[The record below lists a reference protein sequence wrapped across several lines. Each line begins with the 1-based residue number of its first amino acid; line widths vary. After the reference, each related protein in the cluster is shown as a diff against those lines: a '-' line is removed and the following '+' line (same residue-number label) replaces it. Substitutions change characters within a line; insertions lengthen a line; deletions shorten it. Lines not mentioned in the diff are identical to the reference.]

1 MGPDPVAQVGE
12 IISPVTVPGTD
23 VNWRANFFKI
33 AVKTSNPHNI
43 SWSAVKSDIPDFHL
57 PAYFGNLIFR

>member
-1 MGPDPVAQVGE
+1 
-12 IISPVTVPGTD
+12 VTVPGTD